1 MARPLRL
8 QYSGALYHITARG
21 NERKNIYRT
30 DEDRHVFLA
39 LLAQAIERYRLILH
53 AYILMD
59 NHYHLL
65 LETTEANLSLAMR
78 HLNGGYTTYFN
89 RSHNR
94 IGHLFQGR
102 YKAILVEK
110 ESYLLELSRYIHL
123 NPIRAKMKFK
133 LDQYPW
139 SSYQDYIGSRK
150 VPAWLNR
157 EPVLKS
163 MNERTYR
170 AQSAYKNFVEE
181 GIREGV
187 ERPWENLMA
196 QVVLGGEAFVRSIQ
210 ARLKGKKD
218 REVPSLRQ
226 LAERPSWEAIARKV
240 EEVGAKWEALRT
252 GRRSDPKRAVM
263 IYLGRERGG
272 MSLKDLGKRVGLKE
286 SSVSQ
291 TAGRVSRLRQE
302 NKEWE
307 RALVKIEQSLRHNS

>member
-8 QYSGALYHITARG
+8 QYPGALYHITARG
-21 NERKNIYRT
+21 NERKSIYRT
-30 DEDRHVFLA
+30 DEDRHVFIG
-39 LLAQAIERYRLILH
+39 LLVQAIERYQLILH
-53 AYILMD
+53 AYVLMD

-78 HLNGGYTTYFN
+78 HLNGGYTSYFN

-123 NPIRAKMKFK
+123 NPNRAKMKIK
-133 LDQYPW
+133 LEQYPW
-139 SSYQDYIGSRK
+139 SSYQDYIGSRIA
-150 VPAWLNR
+150 PAWLNR
-157 EPVLKS
+157 EPVLKNI
-163 MNERTYR
+163 NERTDR
-170 AQSAYKNFVEE
+170 AQTAYKKFVEE
-181 GIREGV
+181 GIRKEV
-187 ERPWENLMA
+187 QRPWEHLRG
-196 QVVLGGEAFVRSIQ
+196 QVVLGGEAFVHSIQ

-240 EEVGAKWEALRT
+240 EEAGAEWETLRT
-252 GRRSDPKRAVM
+252 GNRSNPKRAVM

-272 MSLKDLGKRVGLKE
+272 MSLKELGKRVGLKE

-302 NKEWE
+302 NKAWDK
-307 RALVKIEQSLRHNS
+307 ALIKIEQSLIHNS